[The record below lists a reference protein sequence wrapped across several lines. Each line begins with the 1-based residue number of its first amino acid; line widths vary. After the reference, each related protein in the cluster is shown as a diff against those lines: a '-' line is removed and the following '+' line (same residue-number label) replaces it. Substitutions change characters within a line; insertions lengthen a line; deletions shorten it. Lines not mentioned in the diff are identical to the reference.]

1 VKVRRA
7 ALAVAAALAMPAAL
21 ALPAVASAAP
31 LQLVLPLH
39 TNTRGLARF
48 AAAVSDPAS
57 PHYGDY
63 RSVAWLSRHFGARPA
78 VQQRVVAYLRA
89 QGAAAVSVDATG
101 QLAEARIDPAR
112 AARLF
117 GTRLRQARSA
127 AGARILAPDTAVHV
141 PAALRGL
148 VSGVVGLNTAAVA
161 GDALPASS
169 GYVGPDPGA
178 APSGCAGGTAEG
190 GFTPNEYLDAY
201 QYTPLQQQGLLGQ
214 GERVALIEIDGFQMS
229 DLQTFANC
237 FGLHVPTIRSFSV
250 GGAGQLPAG
259 GEATLDLEVLAAAAP
274 DLNAI
279 DVYETEADA
288 ADVLRALARPLQSTG
303 FKPQV
308 ISVSLGLCESKTL
321 QNIGRAG
328 IRALEN
334 VLKVATAAGVS
345 VLGASGDYGSADCPS
360 SSAGPTRP
368 RPVPALAVSF
378 PASSP
383 WVTSVGGVNFDLTPD
398 DQIAS
403 QVVWNDAAVVPGNAG
418 GGGFSTLFTRPSW
431 QSGVVT
437 NRWRAEP
444 DVAMLADVSPGY
456 AVYCTAQQD
465 CNDRG
470 WLSFGG
476 TSAATPLLA
485 GGFAIVDE
493 MLRRQG
499 HTALGL
505 ANPLLY
511 RLGRNPTSD
520 AQVFYDVTTGSN
532 DVGPFIQSSQQ
543 PLGCCS
549 ATPGYDEASGWG
561 GVNLDAFAQAAL
573 AAQRKLATVSIS
585 LPPAQRPVAGGGIYV
600 SLRCTTTCDE
610 AAYAQ
615 ISAPGMRSF
624 TDYAFARAVGGG
636 SHRLKIVFTP
646 AQLYRLQTVLVNQQ
660 RITATLHGAV
670 VDAGGNV
677 ESRTQTLTLKFAG

>member
-1 VKVRRA
+1 VKVRCA
-7 ALAVAAALAMPAAL
+7 ALAVAAALVLPAA
-21 ALPAVASAAP
+21 ASAAP

-39 TNTRGLARF
+39 TNAAGLTQF
-48 AAAVSDPAS
+48 AAAVSNPSS
-57 PHYGDY
+57 PRYGDY

-78 VQQRVVAYLRA
+78 VQQQVISYLRA
-89 QGAAAVSVDATG
+89 HGAGAVTVDATG
-101 QLAEARIDPAR
+101 QMVEARINPAR

-117 GTRLRQARSA
+117 GTRLRRAR
-127 AGARILAPDTAVHV
+127 GAHGAHILTPATAVHV
-141 PAALRGL
+141 PAPLRGL
-148 VSGVVGLNTAAVA
+148 VTGVIGLDTMPVV

-178 APSGCAGGTAEG
+178 TPSGCAGGTAEG

-229 DLQTFANC
+229 DLQTFADC
-237 FGLHVPTIRSFSV
+237 FGLHMPTIRSFSV
-250 GGAGQLPAG
+250 GDAGQLPAG

-274 DLNAI
+274 DLKAI
-279 DVYETEADA
+279 DVYETQSDA
-288 ADVLRALARPLQSTG
+288 ADVLRALATPLQNAG

-308 ISVSLGLCESKTL
+308 ISVSLGLCESQTL
-321 QNIGRAG
+321 QNIGKAG
-328 IRALEN
+328 IRALES

-345 VLGASGDYGSADCPS
+345 VLGASGDYGSADCPNS
-360 SSAGPTRP
+360 SSGTTLPGPA
-368 RPVPALAVSF
+368 PALAVSF

-383 WVTSVGGVNFDLTPD
+383 WVTSVGGVNFDLTPE

-403 QVVWNDAAVVPGNAG
+403 QVVWNDAGVVPGNAG
-418 GGGFSTLFTRPSW
+418 GGGFSTLFSRPSW
-431 QSGVVT
+431 QNGVVT
-437 NRWRAEP
+437 SPWRAEP

-456 AVYCTAQQD
+456 AVYCTTEED

-511 RLGRNPTSD
+511 RLGRNATTA
-520 AQVFYDVTTGSN
+520 AQDYYDVTAGSN

-561 GVNLDAFAQAAL
+561 GVNLNAFAQAAL
-573 AAQRKLATVSIS
+573 AAQHKLATASIS
-585 LPPAQRPVAGGGIYV
+585 LPPAQRPVASGGIYV
-600 SLRCTTTCDE
+600 ALRCTTTCDE

-615 ISAPGMRSF
+615 ISAPGLRSF
-624 TDYAFARAVGGG
+624 TDYTLARLVGVGT
-636 SHRLKIVFTP
+636 HRIKIVFTP
-646 AQLYRLQTVLVNQQ
+646 AQLYKLKTVLVNQQ
-660 RITATLHGAV
+660 RITAMLHGAV

-677 ESRTQTLTLKFAG
+677 ESHTQTLTLKFAS